1 MAHITMVI
9 RNIGEGG
16 AERMV
21 LRTAAGLVGRGH
33 RVDVVLFEPT
43 VAYTEDIPQQARFV
57 MLCGHTRWAR
67 RKSETLPERTLWR
80 SERVPVTRLVRLIA
94 KILGKYGSGCLLLLL
109 RRRVLAYALRLARY
123 MQCEQPDVVFAN
135 LPHSEFAA
143 LFAARMVSAPYARPP
158 IVPIIHGVVKPG
170 AGLARQR
177 RLLTPEA
184 AHYVTVSRG
193 MAENLS
199 SVCHVPKAMITTIH
213 NPAYS
218 SGIARQSEAPAD
230 HPWFTDGGP
239 PIILSVGR
247 LVPDKDFFTLLDAF
261 ATVLRGGASL
271 PPPHLR
277 RRKVASRTRR
287 AGAITRSC
295 GPRVAAGLVR
305 ESLRLHV
312 SRRAIRSLVAQRGLR
327 QRARGSSGLRLPC
340 CCDRLPRAI
349 GDLGGSGLACPVGGS
364 ERAGTSHAADT
375 EIDPEAVMFYRPRL
389 RGIPSN
395 GLRLRTKRW
404 SLLSRLETAMGDA
417 GDRP

>member
-1 MAHITMVI
+1 
-9 RNIGEGG
+9 
-16 AERMV
+16 MV

-43 VAYTEDIPQQARFV
+43 VAYTEDIPRQARFV
-57 MLCGHTRWAR
+57 MLCGHARWAR
-67 RKSETLPERTLWR
+67 RKSDILPERTLWR
-80 SERVPVTRLVRLIA
+80 SERVPLTRLVRLIA

-123 MQCEQPDVVFAN
+123 MECEQPDVVFAN

-143 LFAARMVSAPYARPP
+143 LFAARMVSALYARPP

-199 SVCHVPKAMITTIH
+199 SVCHVPKTMITTIH

-218 SGIARQSEAPAD
+218 SGIARQAEAPAD

-239 PIILSVGR
+239 PTILSVGR

-261 ATVLRGGASL
+261 GTVLRAEYPCRLLILGEGKLRRALEERVRSLDLAGHVSL
-271 PPPHLR
+271 PGWSENPYAFMFRAALFVLSSRNEAFGMVLVEALACGCPAVATDCPGPSEILGDPDLLAPVGDPNALAQVMLRTLNRPRGSDVLQAKAARYSIERAATAYEALVSTIEARDGNGGR
-277 RRKVASRTRR
+277 RRQTVS
-287 AGAITRSC
+287 GE
-295 GPRVAAGLVR
+295 GLV
-305 ESLRLHV
+305 
-312 SRRAIRSLVAQRGLR
+312 
-327 QRARGSSGLRLPC
+327 
-340 CCDRLPRAI
+340 
-349 GDLGGSGLACPVGGS
+349 
-364 ERAGTSHAADT
+364 
-375 EIDPEAVMFYRPRL
+375 
-389 RGIPSN
+389 
-395 GLRLRTKRW
+395 
-404 SLLSRLETAMGDA
+404 
-417 GDRP
+417 